1 MNNFDFLENAFTK
14 RIVPFSLDEKESVYM
29 LNRWGS
35 MHPLSF
41 TASAVTNKYSSKLPK
56 FAAESLFFHK
66 VRKSFNIPQFSYL
79 KGEGKEKINEEAV
92 KKLMEYFHCSKLHAV
107 QILNIYTKDKI
118 NIYHT
123 FGIKEK

>member
-1 MNNFDFLENAFTK
+1 VNNFDFLENTFTK
-14 RIVPFSLDEKESVYM
+14 RIIPFSLDEKESVYM

-41 TASAVTNKYSSKLPK
+41 TAAVFTNKYSSKLPK
-56 FAAESLFFHK
+56 FASEALFFHK

-79 KGEGKEKINEEAV
+79 KNDGKEKVNEEAV
-92 KKLMEYFHCSKLHAV
+92 KKLMKYFHCSKLHAV